1 MTLRGI
7 IGLALRALMRNK
19 SRSLLTML
27 GVIIGVAAVI
37 VTVAI
42 GAGAKASVQK
52 QIQGLGSN
60 LLIVMP
66 GNVTTGG
73 AASGAGAASTLTVD
87 DGLALATIPTVAA
100 VSPVVSLRTQVVGG
114 GTNWQTTV
122 TGVAPTYSFVR
133 TWGLSEGTFISQ
145 NDVTAVAKVCV
156 LGATVVRSLFGDGDP
171 LGKSVLIRN
180 VPFTVIGV
188 LDARGQTGF
197 GQDQDDVVLIPYTSS
212 MQRLTGQSFVSTL
225 MISVRDGTPMSDTQ
239 DAVKAMLRQR
249 HRIVP
254 PQLDDFS
261 VRNLQDIADAA
272 TATAGVLQMLLAGVA
287 AVSLVVG
294 GIGIMNI
301 MLVNVTERTREIGLR
316 MAVGARSR
324 AILQQFLVEAIVLST
339 VGGLIGAVFG
349 TLASFVVAAFGQWQ
363 AVVSPTAVG
372 VSIAFSAIVGVF
384 FGYYP
389 ASKAAS
395 LNPIDALRFE

>member
-1 MTLRGI
+1 
-7 IGLALRALMRNK
+7 
-19 SRSLLTML
+19 
-27 GVIIGVAAVI
+27 
-37 VTVAI
+37 
-42 GAGAKASVQK
+42 
-52 QIQGLGSN
+52 
-60 LLIVMP
+60 
-66 GNVTTGG
+66 
-73 AASGAGAASTLTVD
+73 
-87 DGLALATIPTVAA
+87 
-100 VSPVVSLRTQVVGG
+100 
-114 GTNWQTTV
+114 
-122 TGVAPTYSFVR
+122 
-133 TWGLSEGTFISQ
+133 
-145 NDVTAVAKVCV
+145 
-156 LGATVVRSLFGDGDP
+156 
-171 LGKSVLIRN
+171 
-180 VPFTVIGV
+180 
-188 LDARGQTGF
+188 
-197 GQDQDDVVLIPYTSS
+197 
-212 MQRLTGQSFVSTL
+212 
-225 MISVRDGTPMSDTQ
+225 MISVVEGASMSDTQ
-239 DAVKAMLRQR
+239 DSVSAMLRQR

-254 PQLDDFS
+254 PQPDDFS

-339 VGGLIGAVFG
+339 VGGLIGAVIG
-349 TLASFVVAAFGQWQ
+349 TAASFVVAIFGQWQ

-389 ASKAAS
+389 ASKAAH